1 DCAGDSVRSYDI
13 NKDGISDLFIGSP
26 ERTFELGGE
35 DRDDAGVSELI
46 YGRRDFLPPVI
57 KLYDPPAAVQV
68 YQLAGAHGEDQ
79 GVEGG
84 DEFSY
89 RLTGGDVD
97 GDGYVD
103 YIANAMHGDGFN
115 NSVLNGGNV
124 YIFSGKKLSARL
136 GQLVQEPSLP
146 PRLRESTLSVNGQP
160 VTQISAGQSG
170 IRISIT
176 GENFRADT
184 EVTINGNVVV
194 WHLQSPT
201 QLFIDL
207 DENLTIRNGP
217 GPLIVEA
224 RNTNP
229 PSPFS
234 NTLPVGL
241 LLGPTIG
248 SVKIKKKASG
258 VLILKISGSNFPA
271 NVTVEVRGDNFGA
284 SLATFGETDFISVKI
299 PAAVAPPS
307 GTMLRISVRTPGGI
321 TSNVVVKTVP

>member
-1 DCAGDSVRSYDI
+1 VRSYDI

-146 PRLRESTLSVNGQP
+146 PRLR
-160 VTQISAGQSG
+160 
-170 IRISIT
+170 
-176 GENFRADT
+176 
-184 EVTINGNVVV
+184 VVV
-194 WHLQSPT
+194 EGYFFQERPMAEIAAELGVTESRVSQLRAEALELLRDGLNT
-201 QLFIDL
+201 QLDPEL
-207 DENLTIRNGP
+207 VASRDKVTGC
-217 GPLIVEA
+217 VA
-224 RNTNP
+224 RRRETYYATVAAQG
-229 PSPFS
+229 
-234 NTLPVGL
+234 TLRSRL
-241 LLGPTIG
+241 ART
-248 SVKIKKKASG
+248 
-258 VLILKISGSNFPA
+258 
-271 NVTVEVRGDNFGA
+271 TVM
-284 SLATFGETDFISVKI
+284 
-299 PAAVAPPS
+299 AAPIAA
-307 GTMLRISVRTPGGI
+307 
-321 TSNVVVKTVP
+321 